1 MKILT
6 TQDSDWIEKGPWQ
19 QHHLAE
25 RLTLRGHEIRV
36 IDYEILWRTKGKK
49 EIYSRRQVFNN
60 VSKIFKDAGSTVI
73 RPGILKIPVL
83 DYVSMLFTYKKEI
96 NRQIREFDPDIIVS
110 GDILSTYLAFK
121 AAKKNDIPIVF
132 LLIDVEHQLVPFK
145 FLQRI
150 GKIIESKN
158 LKCADR
164 VVAINEK
171 LKDYAITMGA
181 NPEEA
186 YVVRAG
192 IDFER
197 FSPNF
202 DTRAIREQYGI
213 AKNDIVLLFTGFFRG
228 RIAKISGLREVALAL
243 SRVNDPRIKFLIVG
257 EGDAS
262 TELREIRERYNLQER
277 LILAGKRPYDEMPAF
292 ICASDICVLPYHN
305 VELTRDIVPIKMY
318 EYMAMGKPVISIS
331 LPGVMKEFGEDNGV
345 IYVDRPEDILKKAI
359 ELVENGTLKE
369 HGSKARRFVEKY
381 NWDDIVDE
389 FEGILEEV
397 IKVRGGK

>member
-25 RLTLRGHEIRV
+25 RLTLRGHEILI

-49 EIYSRRQVFNN
+49 ELYSRRQVFNN
-60 VSKIFKDAGSTVI
+60 VSKIFKDAGASSTVI
-73 RPGILKIPVL
+73 RPGILKIPIL

-96 NRQIREFDPDIIVS
+96 KRQIHEFDPDIIVS

-121 AAKKNDIPIVF
+121 AAKKSGIPIVF
-132 LLIDVEHQLVPFK
+132 LLIDVEHRLVPFK

-158 LKCADR
+158 LKRADR

-171 LKDYAITMGA
+171 LKDYAIRMGA
-181 NPEEA
+181 NPDGT

-197 FSPNF
+197 FNQNL
-202 DTRAIREQYGI
+202 DTHAIREQYGI
-213 AKNDIVLLFTGFFRG
+213 KEDDIVLLFTGFFRG

-243 SRVNDPRIKFLIVG
+243 SKVNDPRIKFLIVG
-257 EGDAS
+257 EGDIS
-262 TELREIRERYNLQER
+262 NELQEIRERYNLQER
-277 LILAGKRPYDEMPAF
+277 LILAGKKTYDEIPAF
-292 ICASDICVLPYHN
+292 ICASDICLLSYHN

-318 EYMAMGKPVISIS
+318 EYMAAKKPVISTR
-331 LPGVMKEFGEDNGV
+331 LPGVVKEFCVDHGV
-345 IYVDRPEDILKKAI
+345 IYVDRPEDILKKVV

-369 HGSKARRFVEKY
+369 QGSKARRFVEKY
-381 NWDDIVDE
+381 NWDGIVDE
-389 FEGILEEV
+389 FEGILEDTIRE
-397 IKVRGGK
+397 G